1 MTYSKSFLPL
11 RPSSDD
17 DESSSTK
24 KSPIPNSK
32 DKVAMYAQRQLSQAQ
47 QAAASAVG
55 GGISPIPTPHKAQM
69 HQHGQQQTLT
79 PVPGRLTPTGNG
91 RIKAP
96 PVCVAP
102 SLKRQATGTDEFNAA
117 GVCFTSKEA
126 DNCAE
131 MAMNFVMGGGNNND
145 VCYDTHNSNMDEM
158 PLNIEKWHDG
168 GSSSSSWKGGQQHVS
183 SSSTIITTSSA
194 GTNHSTMG
202 DEIAAANAAVA
213 ATKKEPPLKVI
224 STSPTEDDDEHHHR
238 LGGGE
243 SGCMAVEKVSH
254 DHHGDTSTMST
265 AKAPS
270 EPVSAHSV
278 VPPKPSPSSSSLST
292 AFTNNLI
299 KGNASRQGRSLQRW
313 LVHSPTEE
321 LVRQVA
327 GCIPITRDGRI
338 VLVSASR
345 KAEWIIP
352 KGGWDTDETK
362 EECAARETFEEAGL
376 LGRLGACLEPI
387 DYETRKSKK
396 RKQRTSQIGSGVGGI
411 GVGGGGEMINKGGS
425 VLKESK
431 EGVEEG
437 QAKKR
442 TADVAAI
449 RPPLSSKRVKTDEAS
464 SAMCSIK
471 KANSTESATP
481 STSLDPA
488 QYSYVRLFLFPF
500 YVSSVKSEWPEKGRL
515 RKLVSIDE
523 AIRIME
529 AEKRPYFVRALE
541 MVKDQ
546 GLHLLM
552 KNSLSKGESKL

>member
-1 MTYSKSFLPL
+1 
-11 RPSSDD
+11 
-17 DESSSTK
+17 
-24 KSPIPNSK
+24 
-32 DKVAMYAQRQLSQAQ
+32 MYAHRQISQAQ

-102 SLKRQATGTDEFNAA
+102 SLKRQATGMDEFNTA

-168 GSSSSSWKGGQQHVS
+168 GSSSSWKGGQQHVS

-194 GTNHSTMG
+194 GTHHSTMG
-202 DEIAAANAAVA
+202 YEIAAANAAVA
-213 ATKKEPPLKVI
+213 AMKKEPPLKVV
-224 STSPTEDDDEHHHR
+224 STSPTEEDDEHHHR

-243 SGCMAVEKVSH
+243 SGCSAVEKVSH
-254 DHHGDTSTMST
+254 DHHGGDTSTMST
-265 AKAPS
+265 

-396 RKQRTSQIGSGVGGI
+396 RKQRTSKIGSGVGGI
-411 GVGGGGEMINKGGS
+411 GAGGGGGMINKGRS
-425 VLKESK
+425 VLKESM
-431 EGVEEG
+431 EGVEQG

-471 KANSTESATP
+471 KTNSTESATP